1 MESIALPL
9 WIMHL
14 MILVGPPPQTASPT
28 AQPAPPVTA
37 LSKDV
42 VQEILDIRRHGGS
55 MLEGTIFGPGG
66 EFGGTDEQFADMLR
80 QIAAEETA
88 KKQPALLAPS
98 TQPARIAPT
107 EILPPNGRAELLD
120 SLEASVELLGAEI
133 RQLERSGN
141 YHLSDKLQRTVR
153 QIRLTARALRA
164 VRSADAASP

>member
-9 WIMHL
+9 WMMHL
-14 MILVGPPPQTASPT
+14 MLLVGPPPQTTSPT
-28 AQPAPPVTA
+28 ARPAPPVTA
-37 LSKDV
+37 LSNDV
-42 VQEILDIRRHGGS
+42 VREILDIRRHGGS

-80 QIAAEETA
+80 QIAAEETS
-88 KKQPALLAPS
+88 KQPAFLAPS
-98 TQPARIAPT
+98 TQPARIAPN
-107 EILPPNGRAELLD
+107 EVLPPNGRAELLD

-164 VRSADAASP
+164 VRAADAASP

>member
-9 WIMHL
+9 WMMHL
-14 MILVGPPPQTASPT
+14 MLLVGPPPQTASPT
-28 AQPAPPVTA
+28 AQPAPPVTP
-37 LSKDV
+37 LSNDV

-66 EFGGTDEQFADMLR
+66 EFGSTDKQFADMLR
-80 QIAAEETA
+80 QIAAEENA
-88 KKQPALLAPS
+88 KQPALLTPS
-98 TQPARIAPT
+98 TQPARIAPN
-107 EILPPNGRAELLD
+107 EALPPNGRAELLD